1 MQKCDLMLLPA
12 VNPRVKAKIRA
23 GSIIAPLPPGSILA
37 AWSFRS
43 LLLKLMAVLSLHKYQ
58 SLHCSMAK
66 RKGTHAKSLFL
77 LPIFLFARLIYHSF
91 FERKKNH
98 KN

>member
-1 MQKCDLMLLPA
+1 MQKCDLMLSPA
-12 VNPRVKAKIRA
+12 VTPSVKAKIRA
-23 GSIIAPLPPGSILA
+23 GSIIVPPSPGSILA
-37 AWSFRS
+37 AAFFCS

-66 RKGTHAKSLFL
+66 KKGTHAKSLFR

-91 FERKKNH
+91 FERN
-98 KN
+98 